1 MKESF
6 TECNFTFYKKEFH
19 NIAQN
24 IMTKTKID
32 VLRNYTCNPNRERS
46 GQTSLPVNHFG
57 PETQTQLKARLR
69 LK

>member
-32 VLRNYTCNPNRERS
+32 VLRNYTCKPNGERS
-46 GQTSLPVNHFG
+46 GQT
-57 PETQTQLKARLR
+57 ETIYSCQSFWSGDPDPA
-69 LK
+69 